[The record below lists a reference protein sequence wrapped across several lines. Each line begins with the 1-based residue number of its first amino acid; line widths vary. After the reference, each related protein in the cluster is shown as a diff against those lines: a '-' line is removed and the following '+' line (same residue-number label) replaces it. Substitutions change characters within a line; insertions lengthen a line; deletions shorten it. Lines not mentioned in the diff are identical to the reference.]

1 MIPKKNE
8 GQKRSKIQERRG
20 ARDYNGQRTP
30 GSGNGWIQKA
40 DVRTDEELFEFK
52 TTSKSQFALRSSDLR
67 KLWDAALLDSRT
79 PVFEIEFAYDGV
91 TCVILDKNDY
101 MVMRNKAAYS
111 FMPEEI

>member
-1 MIPKKNE
+1 MRARKGLRYRRDVGLEIIMGKGHQEAVMDGFRKRTCEQMKNSLNSKQPPKV
-8 GQKRSKIQERRG
+8 S
-20 ARDYNGQRTP
+20 
-30 GSGNGWIQKA
+30 
-40 DVRTDEELFEFK
+40 LH
-52 TTSKSQFALRSSDLR
+52 
-67 KLWDAALLDSRT
+67 LLDSRT